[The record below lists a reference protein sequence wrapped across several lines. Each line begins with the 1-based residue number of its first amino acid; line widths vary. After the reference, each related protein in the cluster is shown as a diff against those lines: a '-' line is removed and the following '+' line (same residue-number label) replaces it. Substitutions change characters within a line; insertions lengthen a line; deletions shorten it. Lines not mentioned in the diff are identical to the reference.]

1 VAKSRCCLAMS
12 SSASGFGTS
21 IVVHDE
27 SCERVKVAECEEEE
41 TERSRGRD
49 EEETERSRA
58 RSEVRVQQTD
68 DRQQAERSG
77 VCALAVVLGRKRERV
92 GSR

>member
-1 VAKSRCCLAMS
+1 MAKSRCCLAMS

-27 SCERVKVAECEEEE
+27 SCERVKVAESEEEE

-77 VCALAVVLGRKRERV
+77 VYALEVVLGRKRERV